1 MADGQSTQIILAS
14 GSQGRRILLENAGVS
29 FDVVRADVDERAV
42 EEAVENS
49 GVTPPD
55 LAAILAEAK
64 ATEVS
69 LRHPEALVVGADQT
83 MALDDRLFHK
93 PPDMAGARRHLL
105 ALSGRMHELHSGV
118 VLARAGIA
126 IWRHVDTARLTM
138 RELSPEFIGRYLSA
152 VGDPALQTVGGY
164 EIEGRGVQLFEKIE
178 GSHFTIVGLPLVP
191 LLAALRENGALDG

>member
-1 MADGQSTQIILAS
+1 LADGQSTRIILAS
-14 GSQGRRILLENAGVS
+14 ASEGRRMLLENAGVP
-29 FDVVRADVDERAV
+29 FDVVRPDVDERAV
-42 EEAVENS
+42 EAAVENS
-49 GVTPPD
+49 GVTPSD
-55 LAAILAEAK
+55 LATILAEAK

-69 LRHPEALVVGADQT
+69 LRHPDALVIGADQT

-93 PPDMAGARRHLL
+93 PADMEGARRHLL

-138 RELSPEFIGRYLSA
+138 REMSPEFIGRYLSA
-152 VGDPALQTVGGY
+152 VGNAVLQSVGGY
-164 EIEGRGVQLFEKIE
+164 QIEGRGIQLFETIE
-178 GSHFTIVGLPLVP
+178 GSHFTIVGLPLLS